1 MWTAIRAG
9 LKVYGLILVLLVGA
23 LAIGWQFVA
32 PPPPRS
38 IVIAAGAPGGAYDAA
53 ARRWAAFLARHGVT
67 AEIVATAGSVEN
79 LGLVTGPSPRADI
92 AIVQGGV
99 SGEEAIP
106 ELRSLGAIAYEA
118 VWVFARADLGAERLR
133 DLDGLRI
140 AVGPEGSGTRV
151 LAQAM
156 MRSVGLGGATALPL
170 GGDDAAEAL
179 RVGAADAAVF
189 VSAAPTAPILA
200 LLRSETVMLLDFAPR
215 AEAYV
220 AAFPFLTALRL
231 HAGSADLADDLPRD
245 GATLLA
251 PVAQVVVRE
260 GIHPQTVLLL
270 MEALRATQGQRQF
283 FAPAGTFPS
292 ADPADWPLHED
303 AARFYRFGPGLL
315 MRYLPF
321 WVAVTL
327 ERTWVLLIPLLTL
340 LLPLSRIAPPLY
352 RWQIERKI
360 YRWYRDV
367 RRIEEA
373 LEEGETA
380 ADRAGLIARL
390 DAVNARVAATH
401 VPLAFARPLY
411 DLRQHIAFVR
421 ERIAGPPGGA

>member
-1 MWTAIRAG
+1 MWTAIRAA
-9 LKVYGLILVLLVGA
+9 LKVYGLILVLVAGA

-38 IVIAAGAPGGAYDAA
+38 VVIAAGAPGGAYDAA
-53 ARRWAAFLARHGVT
+53 ARRWAAFLARHGVS
-67 AEIVATAGSVEN
+67 AELVATAGSVEN

-92 AIVQGGV
+92 AIIQGGV
-99 SGEEAIP
+99 SGEEEFP
-106 ELRSLGAIAYEA
+106 ELRSLGAIAYEPA
-118 VWVFARADLGAERLR
+118 WVFARSDLGAERLR
-133 DLDGLRI
+133 DLAGLRI
-140 AVGPEGSGTRV
+140 AIGPEGSGTRV
-151 LAQAM
+151 LALGL
-156 MRSVGLGGATALPL
+156 MRRAGLAGATVLPL
-170 GGDDAAEAL
+170 GGDEAAQAL
-179 RVGAADAAVF
+179 RDGAADAAVF
-189 VSAAPTAPILA
+189 VSATPTPPILS
-200 LLRSETVMLLDFAPR
+200 LLRTEGVALLDFAPR

-231 HAGSADLADDLPRD
+231 HAGSADLADDLPREA
-245 GATLLA
+245 ATLLA

-260 GIHPQTVLLL
+260 GTHPKIVLLL
-270 MEALRATQGQRQF
+270 MEALTATQAQRQV
-283 FAPAGTFPS
+283 FATAGTFP
-292 ADPADWPLHED
+292 AAGPVDWPLHED

-352 RWQIERKI
+352 RWQVERKI

-367 RRIEEA
+367 RRIETSFEEA
-373 LEEGETA
+373 GA
-380 ADRAGLIARL
+380 SADRGDLLARL
-390 DAVNARVAATH
+390 DAVSARVAATH
-401 VPLAFARPLY
+401 VPLAYARPLY

-421 ERIAGPPGGA
+421 ERLAGA